1 MGERKRW
8 PRPSVYARRTRTS
21 GLVVTVAMMVA
32 HGILTVL
39 NHDVSP
45 AISGIAGLGHILLSV
60 GFAMFFLC
68 LCGPITTTARVR

>member
-1 MGERKRW
+1 M
-8 PRPSVYARRTRTS
+8 
-21 GLVVTVAMMVA
+21 TVAMMVA